1 LNRPA
6 DIRFHQPV
14 EMDNGRDA
22 GDVNQAVELLP
33 PFTQPPNHGRRR
45 SRRQRDQ
52 ENEGGEARRD
62 IRPFVDVFDDSLK
75 VKEVVEHHES

>member
-1 LNRPA
+1 LNRPV

-52 ENEGGEARRD
+52 ENESASYPVNVTNWMYFALPVGSA
-62 IRPFVDVFDDSLK
+62 SL
-75 VKEVVEHHES
+75 